1 MSKTKKQSK
10 KLSNRIDWMYLAE
23 FLKIRTPSSG
33 EQLSQHCLLDYVTQM
48 GYTPVV
54 DPFGNVIVYVNE
66 QIEKRFT
73 LLIDAHFDEIGFSV
87 IDINPEGYLHFV
99 PVGGADIDVSAGIYV
114 WIHTKNGLVKGVI
127 GNKSIHLKD
136 DDEPKQ
142 TWNKLFIDIGCS
154 SRQEA
159 EQIVSRGDL
168 ITTVEESHWIGN
180 SRLSGRALDN
190 HIGCFAILQL
200 LYLLQNEKNKLDCN
214 VCVSFTTQEE
224 TELGGGKHMANKI
237 KPDLAIVVDI
247 DAATDHPYVDK
258 YNVSNLSLG
267 NGVVLSKDLKTNT
280 KIHECIANLAKQ
292 KHIPFQSLTHSPGD
306 TNFSMM
312 YNHAIPGI
320 IMGVCARYL
329 HSSITTIDI
338 FDLQHLIFLLHH
350 IIHHVNNLQHL
361 ITPYY
366 QKLSEKKKKY
376 TKKCVIPK
384 KDVSVTE
391 GLSKLLK

>member
-1 MSKTKKQSK
+1 
-10 KLSNRIDWMYLAE
+10 
-23 FLKIRTPSSG
+23 
-33 EQLSQHCLLDYVTQM
+33 
-48 GYTPVV
+48 
-54 DPFGNVIVYVNE
+54 
-66 QIEKRFT
+66 
-73 LLIDAHFDEIGFSV
+73 
-87 IDINPEGYLHFV
+87 
-99 PVGGADIDVSAGIYV
+99 
-114 WIHTKNGLVKGVI
+114 
-127 GNKSIHLKD
+127 
-136 DDEPKQ
+136 
-142 TWNKLFIDIGCS
+142 
-154 SRQEA
+154 
-159 EQIVSRGDL
+159 
-168 ITTVEESHWIGN
+168 
-180 SRLSGRALDN
+180 
-190 HIGCFAILQL
+190 
-200 LYLLQNEKNKLDCN
+200 
-214 VCVSFTTQEE
+214 
-224 TELGGGKHMANKI
+224 MANKI